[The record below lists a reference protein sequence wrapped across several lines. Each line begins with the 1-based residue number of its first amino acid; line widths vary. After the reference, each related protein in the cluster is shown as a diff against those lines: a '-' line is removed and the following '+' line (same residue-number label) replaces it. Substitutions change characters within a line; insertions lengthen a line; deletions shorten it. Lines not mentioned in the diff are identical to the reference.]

1 MHLNSRMTRVFS
13 RLVFACLFFALA
25 AFHSPVAS
33 IDHFKAIDGIEQ
45 FNCVKY
51 SDNSKANNSVGTPGK
66 NTNSKCKS
74 FHCLTSVFSDYEDEN
89 IYVFLKRSF
98 YIENI
103 AILTDISPIQKLI
116 LISAPRGPPEVMM
129 LG

>member
-1 MHLNSRMTRVFS
+1 MISVLN

-25 AFHSPVAS
+25 AFQSPLAS
-33 IDHFKAIDGIEQ
+33 ISHFKAVDGIGQ

-51 SDNSKANNSVGTPGK
+51 NAVSKATDAAGAPGK

-74 FHCLTSVFSDYEDEN
+74 FHCLTSVFSDFEDEN
-89 IYVFLKRSF
+89 IYVLLKRSF